1 MKSVKRSLA
10 DLTAMVLQSTFL
22 NSAVASLRLWTSS
35 WTVVAELVDNMDN
48 RPLMVA
54 IPVGVPDNIH
64 CRNSDTA
71 VCTFAILVWKQK
83 TFF

>member
-10 DLTAMVLQSTFL
+10 DLTSMVLQSTFL

-64 CRNSDTA
+64 
-71 VCTFAILVWKQK
+71 
-83 TFF
+83 